1 MNIIKVNH
9 VLSKEVH
16 SGIFEAI
23 FRYFEKYSENKGV
36 KHYFSVYPKDDMDIY
51 HYHRPNLEHTLLDN
65 TFTTVHH
72 DLMDTDP
79 WLNFEK
85 FLNIYKKMDRIVCLN
100 REQQDILNS
109 HGIDNTV
116 VIPWG
121 YNEDIFSINNKKLE
135 SYSEN
140 DKVCLGVISKRY
152 GRKVKGEALLYE
164 LVKRLSPKDFKF
176 ILVGDGRSEST
187 YYLSNL
193 GYEVEGFDYL
203 PYRVFNSLYESL
215 DALLITSFY
224 EGGPAN
230 VPEAFAKGVP
240 IISTPVGFAQ
250 DFIINNENGII
261 LTKNPNEDAQSIES
275 ILDKEFLNKLKSNA
289 KKMRKKMLTWEDIVD
304 KYNQEYKLYIVNK
317 LAKENNIKTV

>member
-23 FRYFEKYSENKGV
+23 FKYFEKYSKGKGV
-36 KHYFSVYPKDDMDIY
+36 KHYFSVYPKDNMDIY
-51 HYHRPNLEHTLLDN
+51 HYHRPNLENNLYDN
-65 TFTTVHH
+65 AFTTVHH

-85 FLNIYKKMDRIVCLN
+85 FLEIYKKMDNVVCLN
-100 REQQDILNS
+100 HKQQEILNS
-109 HGIDNTV
+109 YGIDSTV

-121 YNEDIFSINNKKLE
+121 YNENVFDISN
-135 SYSEN
+135 SELQN
-140 DKVCLGVISKRY
+140 HSTDDKICLGVISKRY

-164 LVKRLSPKDFKF
+164 LAKRLSPEDFKF

-187 YYLSNL
+187 YYLGKL
-193 GYEVEGFDYL
+193 GYDVESFDYL
-203 PYRVFNSLYESL
+203 PYRVFNSLYERL

-230 VPEAFAKGVP
+230 VPEAFSKGVP

-261 LTKNPNEDAQSIES
+261 LSKDPSKDAKSIES
-275 ILDKEFLNKLKSNA
+275 ILNEKFLNKLKLNA
-289 KKMRKKMLTWEDIVD
+289 KQMRKKMSTWEEVVD
-304 KYNQEYKLYIVNK
+304 KYNYEYKKYIASKSIEKK
-317 LAKENNIKTV
+317 LQS